1 MSDVDRMGDMDIRD
15 NWTES
20 SDVLRT
26 VDVTV
31 ISNEECNAS
40 EGTIGG
46 WFTTHEWQITDDI
59 LHVRTTRLDSYQGD
73 SGGPFMIKGE
83 IPTATLTCR
92 GGRRLVGHQVHD
104 A

>member
-1 MSDVDRMGDMDIRD
+1 MGDMDIRD
-15 NWTES
+15 NSTEL

-26 VDVTV
+26 VDVTK
-31 ISNEECNAS
+31 ECNAS

-73 SGGPFMIKGE
+73 SGGPFMIKG
-83 IPTATLTCR
+83 
-92 GGRRLVGHQVHD
+92 
-104 A
+104 